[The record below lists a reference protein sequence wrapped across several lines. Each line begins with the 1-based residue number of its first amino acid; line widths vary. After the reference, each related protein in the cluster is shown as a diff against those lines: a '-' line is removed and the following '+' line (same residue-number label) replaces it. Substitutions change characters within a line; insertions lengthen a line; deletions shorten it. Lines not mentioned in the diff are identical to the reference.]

1 MQLTVK
7 LPEGNVSLSLAF
19 VAESFV
25 LHLTRSIAAIAVFVS
40 NHIDL
45 KDALGPIA
53 DETFLP
59 SALRWVD
66 TASAST
72 ASFAR
77 FSREFRPQV

>member
-40 NHIDL
+40 NHIDV

-59 SALRWVD
+59 ITLRWVD

-72 ASFAR
+72 ARLAR